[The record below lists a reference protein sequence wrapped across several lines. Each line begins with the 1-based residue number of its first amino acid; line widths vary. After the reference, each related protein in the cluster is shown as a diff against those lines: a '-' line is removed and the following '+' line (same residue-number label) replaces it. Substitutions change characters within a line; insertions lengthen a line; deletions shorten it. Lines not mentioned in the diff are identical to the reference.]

1 MLRVANGESV
11 IGFVQHQTLMHG
23 ESSTLVMHPTEIL
36 TTFSEIF
43 KINFQM
49 YVFAFSSSVLYILQ
63 VFVFQLLSRN
73 GFVINTE
80 PSLTIKGTRENEIVE
95 TLRNASKQRWQLA
108 IVILNSY
115 DSTNVYELV
124 KRSGNQNIG
133 LMTQCVNYQALK
145 RNIGNLGMCK

>member
-1 MLRVANGESV
+1 MSL
-11 IGFVQHQTLMHG
+11 L
-23 ESSTLVMHPTEIL
+23 
-36 TTFSEIF
+36 
-43 KINFQM
+43 
-49 YVFAFSSSVLYILQ
+49 SSVLYYTYYKSS
-63 VFVFQLLSRN
+63 FFQLLSRN

-124 KRSGNQNIG
+124 KRSSNQNIG